1 MHLKKGDSVQVI
13 AGNDRGKRGTVK
25 STLPGANRV
34 LVEGVNV
41 RVKHLKRT
49 QQNPQGGRVEKEFPI
64 HASNVLIWSDK
75 AGRGVRTRT
84 VTEKGKKIRVG
95 VSCGT
100 RFE

>member
-25 STLPGANRV
+25 STMPGANRV

-84 VTEKGKKIRVG
+84 VREKGKSVRVG
-95 VSCGT
+95 VPCGT